1 MLFKLRG
8 IVGESLGRRWA
19 SYIAHGPKRW
29 NSKNI
34 ETVKIKAADGTLV
47 PVQLHRLTHWTHA
60 ETNLL
65 TRTVSKLRTGSKINW
80 EQVSKWIDGRPPSSC
95 RTRYERITKKN
106 EHRSKRK
113 NYTFAVWTSDED
125 EHLKILGDLLSN
137 KVAKVWRML
146 RGRKYNACHYRLR
159 KLQSGFKARKPVYF
173 AKRVTKK
180 WTARE
185 TEALRA
191 MVVDIG
197 YYEYYEFCAR
207 VPGFT
212 YGQVMIALEYLVA
225 GTKVLGR
232 WSESERQA
240 LRRLVHE
247 YPGNWHAVS
256 MHMPTGRTPKQC
268 VNMHSRMVLGSAARR
283 FVWTPETTSRLDR
296 LVSAWHAAHRHKESA
311 PEPINEPVKEPI
323 EETIKEPAQG
333 PTRVP
338 ATGRFV
344 DLGPAASTRSAE
356 FDRILKAFKKD
367 VGHDAYPVVAPT
379 NYVAYEPPPTVAR
392 SVRYQIAVP
401 WHIIATYMAGPTA
414 MQCKTKWHVHR
425 YAGMARSTDQ
435 TICEGPWT
443 CEEDVAVYKSL
454 ELLPR
459 NAQALLPRRRRR
471 HAIKWRRRLVKHY
484 VEMLTAGRPGWDPMA
499 DGLAEVHMRCE
510 FSAWYTA
517 KFEGYRPE
525 DPYECPFDLD
535 LTGYQKWAAA
545 K

>member
-8 IVGESLGRRWA
+8 IVCESLGRRWVSQTA
-19 SYIAHGPKRW
+19 SGPNRW
-29 NSKNI
+29 NPNTI
-34 ETVKIKAADGTLV
+34 ETVRVKAADGTPV
-47 PVQLHRLTHWTHA
+47 PVQLHRLTRWTHA

-65 TRTVSKLRTGSKINW
+65 TRTVSELRTGSKIDW
-80 EQVSKWIDGRPPSSC
+80 EQVSKRIDGRLPNSC
-95 RTRYERITKKN
+95 RTRYERTTKKK
-106 EHRSKRK
+106 ERRSKK
-113 NYTFAVWTSDED
+113 KKHTFAVWTADED

-159 KLQSGFKARKPVYF
+159 KLQSGYKARKPVFF
-173 AKRVTKK
+173 AQRVTKK

-191 MVVDIG
+191 MVVEMG
-197 YYEYYEFCAR
+197 YFEYYEFCAR

-212 YGQVMIALEYLVA
+212 YGQIRIALEYLVA

-232 WSESERQA
+232 WSESEREA

-247 YPGNWHAVS
+247 YPGNWRKVS
-256 MHMPTGRTPKQC
+256 MHMPTSRTPNQC
-268 VNMHSRMVLGSAARR
+268 VHMYQYMMLGSATRR
-283 FVWTPETTSRLDR
+283 YVWTPETTSRLER
-296 LVSAWHAAHRHKESA
+296 LVSAWHSAHKHKE
-311 PEPINEPVKEPI
+311 PVQEPMEGPIKEPI
-323 EETIKEPAQG
+323 QR
-333 PTRVP
+333 PTRAP
-338 ATGRFV
+338 ATGRVV
-344 DLGPAASTRSAE
+344 DLGPAAGARSAE
-356 FDRILKAFKKD
+356 FNRILKAFKKD
-367 VGHDAYPVVAPT
+367 VGHDAYPVIAPT
-379 NYVAYEPPPTVAR
+379 EVVAYEPPPAAAR

-414 MQCKTKWHVHR
+414 MQCKTKWHEDR
-425 YAGMARSTDQ
+425 YAGMTRSTDQ

-443 CEEDVAVYKSL
+443 CEEDIAVYKSL

-471 HAIKWRRRLVKHY
+471 HAIKWRRRLVRQY
-484 VEMLTAGRPGWDPMA
+484 VEMLMAGRPGWDPMA